1 MRAVRR
7 ARNAASGTQSNTNL
21 EENIMYRIKQLK
33 RLAAALALAASSA
46 LVAHADDPGFP
57 GATGDPAFVSS
68 GAKLDRIFDG
78 GCMLTEGVAVA
89 PDGMV
94 YFSDITFTKFCK
106 DPSGKYPQAGNIW
119 KHDPKTGQTTIFRSP
134 SGMSNGIK
142 FDRDGNMIA
151 ALGADYGGRMLIKT
165 DMKTGKTYILSGLY
179 NGEPYN
185 ALNDV
190 SIDEQGRI
198 YFSDPRYLGH
208 EPIFQ
213 DGYAVYRLDPDG
225 SVHRVVTDCGKCN
238 GVLVS
243 PDQKTLYV
251 IGNDNGWFEFQNL
264 QEGEK
269 TLQGHHQLQAY
280 DLSSDGK
287 ASNRRVLI
295 DYGKLDKPCSGPDG
309 MVADTEGNI
318 WMASRCEHRPGIV
331 AITPQGKEMAYIST
345 GKELPTNVGFGRGAD
360 ANLLYVTSGKS
371 LYKIRV
377 NKKGYQLQ

>member
-1 MRAVRR
+1 
-7 ARNAASGTQSNTNL
+7 
-21 EENIMYRIKQLK
+21 
-33 RLAAALALAASSA
+33 
-46 LVAHADDPGFP
+46 
-57 GATGDPAFVSS
+57 
-68 GAKLDRIFDG
+68 
-78 GCMLTEGVAVA
+78 
-89 PDGMV
+89 
-94 YFSDITFTKFCK
+94 
-106 DPSGKYPQAGNIW
+106 
-119 KHDPKTGQTTIFRSP
+119 
-134 SGMSNGIK
+134 MSNGIK
-142 FDRDGNMIA
+142 FDREGNMIA
-151 ALGADYGGRMLIKT
+151 ALGADYGGRMLVKT
-165 DMKTGKTYILSGLY
+165 DMKTGKTYILSGLF
-179 NGEPYN
+179 NGRPYN

-190 SIDEQGRI
+190 SIDEKGRI

-213 DGYAVYRLDPDG
+213 DGFAVYRLDPDG

-269 TLQGHHQLQAY
+269 TLQGAHQLQAY
-280 DLSSDGK
+280 DLSADGK

-295 DYGKLDKPCSGPDG
+295 DYTRQEKPCSGPDG

-318 WMASRCEHRPGIV
+318 WLASRCEWRPGIQ
-331 AITPQGKEMAYIST
+331 ALSPDGKEIAYIST

-360 ANLLYVTSGKS
+360 SNLLYLTSGKS

-377 NKKGYQLQ
+377 GKKGYQLP